1 MTENQS
7 EAQLADQ
14 VRIDLLKAIGS
25 AAQSHR
31 GENALRLAEAYA
43 ILKVNAPTEVAGTP
57 TVVRPASA
65 PRR

>member
-31 GENALRLAEAYA
+31 GENALRLTEAYSL
-43 ILKVNAPTEVAGTP
+43 LKASAPVQVEGGT
-57 TVVRPASA
+57 TVVRSPLEG
-65 PRR
+65 RR